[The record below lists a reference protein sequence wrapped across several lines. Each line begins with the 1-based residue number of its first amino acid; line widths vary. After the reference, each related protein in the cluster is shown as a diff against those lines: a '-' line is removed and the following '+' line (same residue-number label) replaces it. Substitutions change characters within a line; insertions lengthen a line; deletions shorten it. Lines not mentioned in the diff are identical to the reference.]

1 MLLCKSDTALVLEN
15 EICCDP
21 LHCAEDN
28 DKDENNYKIN
38 QVVDPGPWIDLSTD
52 DVAYWVDC
60 GPTVS
65 INRVLLALV

>member
-1 MLLCKSDTALVLEN
+1 MLEN

-38 QVVDPGPWIDLSTD
+38 QVVDPGPWIDVSTD

-65 INRVLLALV
+65 INRVPLALV